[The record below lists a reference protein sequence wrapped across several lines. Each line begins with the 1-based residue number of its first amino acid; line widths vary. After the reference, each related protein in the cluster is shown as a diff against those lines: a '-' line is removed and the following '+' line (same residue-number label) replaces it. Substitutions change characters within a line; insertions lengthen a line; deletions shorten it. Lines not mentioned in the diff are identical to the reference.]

1 MIAFLCLSRHG
12 TRCAGEV
19 AAVANNSHCIVGI
32 AYNARI
38 GGMHLSKNSLF
49 TSLLF
54 LFSNKSQMLFRL
66 QTRHSRHSTH
76 TWIGKTDQL
85 PQVAKP

>member
-1 MIAFLCLSRHG
+1 MIAFLFLSRHG

-38 GGMHLSKNSLF
+38 GGMYLSKISLF

-54 LFSNKSQMLFRL
+54 LFSNKSQMLFR
-66 QTRHSRHSTH
+66 
-76 TWIGKTDQL
+76 
-85 PQVAKP
+85 